1 MNRAHSFSDRT
12 GEMIVYGVEESKEE
26 PCARTTFALTW
37 QYCLARLARARER
50 WQIYITRGRQIIE
63 INQSISGGLQV
74 LSDVDVCEC

>member
-37 QYCLARLARARER
+37 QYCLRASRARER
-50 WQIYITRGRQIIE
+50 WQIYNQGQA
-63 INQSISGGLQV
+63 NQSINKRGAPGSKRR
-74 LSDVDVCEC
+74 